1 MKDGEVKVN
10 RKIKKAIEK
19 NKEGKTFSLFW
30 KKIIHWRQKTDL
42 REYTKNNKDQGLD
55 PSNKQ
60 NL

>member
-30 KKIIHWRQKTDL
+30 KKIIH
-42 REYTKNNKDQGLD
+42 
-55 PSNKQ
+55 
-60 NL
+60 